1 MPRRENRR
9 TISAEEELVHMET
22 LRSCFDEGCN
32 LVIDSDGR
40 IVSADG
46 EEDPSLQTLS
56 KLRRWY

>member
-1 MPRRENRR
+1 MPRRDSRR
-9 TISAEEELVHMET
+9 TIGAEEEIVDMET

-32 LVIDSDGR
+32 LVIDSEGR
-40 IVSADG
+40 MVSSDG

>member
-1 MPRRENRR
+1 MPRRDNRR
-9 TISAEEELVHMET
+9 TIGADEELVDMET
-22 LRSCFDEGCN
+22 LRSCFDEGCS

-40 IVSADG
+40 MVSADG